1 MNTPASTGKSRPITY
16 AVDDDT
22 VSYQATCPASE
33 AAKPATK
40 WSFQATPLK
49 IQFLCEAPE
58 GPHLIVFEPET
69 K

>member
-16 AVDDDT
+16 AIDDDT

-33 AAKPATK
+33 AAKPATECK
-40 WSFQATPLK
+40 FEATPLK
-49 IQFLCEAPE
+49 IQFLCEYPE

-69 K
+69 M